1 MIKFKV
7 EGEYMKIKIVN
18 QSSNPLPE
26 YKTLGASGMDLLA
39 NNEAPIVIKP
49 MERTLVPTGLFVE
62 IPLGYEGQVRARSG
76 LSIKNGITLVNCV
89 GTIDSDYRGE
99 LKIPV
104 INLSDE
110 AFEINK
116 GDRIAQL
123 IISRYERINWETVD
137 SVEETDRGIG
147 GFGSTGV

>member
-1 MIKFKV
+1 MQ
-7 EGEYMKIKIVN
+7 IKIVN
-18 QSSNPLPE
+18 TSSNPLPE
-26 YKTLGASGMDLLA
+26 YKTSGSSGMDLLA
-39 NNEAPIVIKP
+39 NNEDAITIEP
-49 MERTLVPTGLFVE
+49 MERTLIPTGLFVE

-104 INLSDE
+104 INLGQE
-110 AFEINK
+110 AFTIKK

-123 IISRYERINWETVD
+123 VIAKYEAITWCEAETVM
-137 SVEETDRGIG
+137 ETERGVG

>member
-1 MIKFKV
+1 
-7 EGEYMKIKIVN
+7 MKIKIVN

-39 NNEAPIVIKP
+39 NNDAPILIKP

-110 AFEINK
+110 AFEINR

-123 IISRYERINWETVD
+123 IISRYERIDWETVD

>member
-1 MIKFKV
+1 MT
-7 EGEYMKIKIVN
+7 IKIVN
-18 QSSNPLPE
+18 QSQNPLPE
-26 YKTLGASGMDLLA
+26 YKTLGASGMDLLS
-39 NNEAPIVIKP
+39 NNEETIVIKP
-49 MERTLVPTGLFVE
+49 MERQLVPTGIFVE

-104 INLSDE
+104 INLGNE
-110 AFEINK
+110 PFTINK

-123 IISRYERINWETVD
+123 IIAKYERIDWEAVD
-137 SVEETDRGIG
+137 SIEDTHRGTG

>member
-1 MIKFKV
+1 
-7 EGEYMKIKIVN
+7 MKIKIVN
-18 QSSNPLPE
+18 TSNNPLPE

-39 NNEAPIVIKP
+39 NNEQPITLKP
-49 MERTLVPTGLFVE
+49 MERTLVPTGLFLE

-104 INLSDE
+104 INLGDE
-110 AFEINK
+110 AFEIK
-116 GDRIAQL
+116 CGDRIAQL
-123 IISRYERINWETVD
+123 IIAKYEWCEWETVD
-137 SVEETDRGIG
+137 SVEESHRGTG

>member
-1 MIKFKV
+1 
-7 EGEYMKIKIVN
+7 MKIKIVN

-26 YKTLGASGMDLLA
+26 YKTKGASGMDLLA
-39 NNEAPIVIKP
+39 DNETPITLQP
-49 MERTLVPTGLFVE
+49 MERGLVPTGLFVE
-62 IPLGYEGQVRARSG
+62 IPEGYEGQVRARSG

-104 INLSDE
+104 INLGSE
-110 AFEINK
+110 AFTISR

-123 IISRYERINWETVD
+123 IIAKYETVQWETSDVIED
-137 SVEETDRGIG
+137 TDRGTG

>member
-1 MIKFKV
+1 MT
-7 EGEYMKIKIVN
+7 IKIVN
-18 QSSNPLPE
+18 TSKNPLPE

-39 NNEAPIVIKP
+39 NNETPMTILP
-49 MERTLVPTGLFVE
+49 MERTLIPTGLFVE

-99 LKIPV
+99 LKIPI
-104 INLSDE
+104 INLGDE
-110 AFEINK
+110 PFEIK
-116 GDRIAQL
+116 QGDRVAQL
-123 IISRYERINWETVD
+123 IISKYERIDWESVD
-137 SVEETDRGIG
+137 SVEDTHRGTG

>member
-1 MIKFKV
+1 MT
-7 EGEYMKIKIVN
+7 IKIVN
-18 QSSNPLPE
+18 TSTNPLPE

-39 NNEAPIVIKP
+39 NNPTPITVKP

-99 LKIPV
+99 LKIPI
-104 INLSDE
+104 INLGDE
-110 AFEINK
+110 PFEIK
-116 GDRIAQL
+116 QGDRIAQL
-123 IISRYERINWETVD
+123 VISKYERITWTSVD
-137 SVEETDRGIG
+137 SVEETHRGTG

>member
-1 MIKFKV
+1 MKV
-7 EGEYMKIKIVN
+7 KIVN
-18 QSSNPLPE
+18 TSKNPLPE
-26 YKTLGASGMDLLA
+26 YKTIGSSGLDLLA
-39 NNEAPIVIKP
+39 SNDATILIQP

-62 IPLGYEGQVRARSG
+62 IPEGYEGQVRARSG

-104 INLSDE
+104 INLGQE
-110 AFEINK
+110 AFEVNS

-123 IISRYERINWETVD
+123 IITKYERIEWHQVE
-137 SVEETDRGIG
+137 SVEDTDRGEG

>member
-1 MIKFKV
+1 MKV
-7 EGEYMKIKIVN
+7 KIVN
-18 QSSNPLPE
+18 KSTNPLPE
-26 YKTLGASGMDLLA
+26 YKTHGSSGLDLLA
-39 NNEAPIVIKP
+39 NNEIEMTIQP
-49 MERTLVPTGLFVE
+49 MERTLVPTGIFVE
-62 IPLGYEGQVRARSG
+62 IPEGYEGQVRARSG

-104 INLSDE
+104 INLGNEPFVVKS
-110 AFEINK
+110 

-123 IISRYERINWETVD
+123 IITKYERIMWE
-137 SVEETDRGIG
+137 SVESIEDTHRGEG

>member
-1 MIKFKV
+1 MT
-7 EGEYMKIKIVN
+7 IKIVN
-18 QSSNPLPE
+18 TSNNPLPE

-39 NNEAPIVIKP
+39 NNEVPMTIKP
-49 MERTLVPTGLFVE
+49 MERILVPTGLFVE

-99 LKIPV
+99 LKIPI
-104 INLSDE
+104 INLGDE
-110 AFEINK
+110 PFEIK
-116 GDRIAQL
+116 QGDRVAQL
-123 IISRYERINWETVD
+123 IISKYERIDWESVD
-137 SVEETDRGIG
+137 SVEDTHRGSG

>member
-1 MIKFKV
+1 MNV
-7 EGEYMKIKIVN
+7 KIVN
-18 QSSNPLPE
+18 KSSNPLPE
-26 YKTLGASGMDLLA
+26 YKTIGSSGMDLLS
-39 NNEAPIVIKP
+39 NNDEAITIQP
-49 MERTLVPTGLFVE
+49 MERALVPTGLFLE

-104 INLSDE
+104 INLGQE
-110 AFEINK
+110 AFTIEK
-116 GDRIAQL
+116 GDRVAQL
-123 IISRYERINWETVD
+123 IIAKYESITWETSD
-137 SVEETDRGIG
+137 TIDETDRGSG

>member
-1 MIKFKV
+1 MNV
-7 EGEYMKIKIVN
+7 KIVN

-26 YKTLGASGMDLLA
+26 YKTEGASGMDLLA
-39 NNEAPIVIKP
+39 DNETAITLLP
-49 MERTLVPTGLFVE
+49 MQRTLVPTGLFVA
-62 IPLGYEGQVRARSG
+62 IPSGYEGQVRARSG

-104 INLSDE
+104 INLGDAPFVIE
-110 AFEINK
+110 R

-123 IISRYERINWETVD
+123 IITKYETIAWEEAD
-137 SVEETDRGIG
+137 SIDDTERGIG

>member
-1 MIKFKV
+1 
-7 EGEYMKIKIVN
+7 MKIKIIN
-18 QSSNPLPE
+18 HSQNPLPE
-26 YKTLGASGMDLLA
+26 YKTLGASGLDLLA
-39 NNEAPIVIKP
+39 DNNEPIVLKP
-49 MERTLVPTGLFVE
+49 MERQLIPTGLFVE

-104 INLSDE
+104 INLGDE
-110 AFEINK
+110 AFEIK
-116 GDRIAQL
+116 RGDRIAQL
-123 IISRYERINWETVD
+123 IIAKYERIEWED
-137 SVEETDRGIG
+137 VENIETSARGTG